1 MKIGNR
7 ISEIIKSLGIS
18 KTEFANTLKVTPA
31 YISKLTNKGAIPSDR
46 LLEDICEKFH
56 VNEDWLRNG
65 TGDMFCPVDRDVEI
79 ATFMRPL
86 IDTTPFSIKDRIKKL
101 RKTFDLTQQE
111 FADKIGSKRNTI
123 AKYETGT
130 NLPSSAV
137 VSLVCRE
144 FSVNEEWLRN
154 GTGDMFKTTD
164 PSLEE
169 SISGATFSS
178 DLSKMKDRIKEV
190 RKKLNFT
197 QQKFAEKL
205 GIQRNTVAMYEMGK
219 NAPSN
224 AIILSICREFS
235 VNKEWLLNGI
245 GNMFQTTNPTFTEI
259 IADAAPSVNS
269 FEMKDRIKKIR
280 KNFDLT
286 QQEFANKIGISRG
299 NIAAYEI
306 GKNNPSDAVIGLIC
320 REFNVSEEWL
330 RYGTDDMFQT
340 VQPPPVRSTTDAIPS
355 VSSFEMKDRIK
366 KVRREFNLTQQEFA
380 DKLGI
385 KRGAIANYEIGRNE
399 PTRAIISLICREF
412 NVSEEWLR
420 YGIGE
425 MFLSAAS
432 SYPKYVPCLPDKKNV
447 HDFICLLARM
457 SEAEW
462 DALGWDMFQ
471 VMCKMVCDHD
481 STSKKDRA

>member
-86 IDTTPFSIKDRIKKL
+86 IDTTPFSIKDRIKKIRKEFDLTQQEFADRLGVKRGAIANYEIGRNEPTNAIVSLICREFNVNEEWLRNGTGSMFHRDTPALVRPLTTATSFSIKDRIKKL
-101 RKTFDLTQQE
+101 RKTLDLTQQE

-130 NLPSSAV
+130 NQPSYAII
-137 VSLVCRE
+137 SLVCRE
-144 FSVNEEWLRN
+144 FKVNEEWLRY
-154 GTGDMFKTTD
+154 GTGDMFKTAA
-164 PSLEE
+164 SSQEE
-169 SISGATFSS
+169 SITNASFS
-178 DLSKMKDRIKEV
+178 DNLSKMKDRIKEV
-190 RKKLNFT
+190 RKELNFT
-197 QQKFAEKL
+197 QQKFAEKV

-219 NAPSN
+219 TAPSN

-245 GNMFQTTNPTFTEI
+245 GNMFQTTNPTFAET
-259 IADAAPSVNS
+259 IADAIPAVNS
-269 FEMKDRIKKIR
+269 FDIKDRIKKVR

-299 NIAAYEI
+299 NIAAYEV

-320 REFNVSEEWL
+320 HEFNVSEEWL
-330 RYGTDDMFQT
+330 RYGT
-340 VQPPPVRSTTDAIPS
+340 
-355 VSSFEMKDRIK
+355 
-366 KVRREFNLTQQEFA
+366 
-380 DKLGI
+380 
-385 KRGAIANYEIGRNE
+385 
-399 PTRAIISLICREF
+399 
-412 NVSEEWLR
+412 
-420 YGIGE
+420 GE

-432 SYPKYVPCLPDKKNV
+432 TCQKYVPCLPDKKNV

-462 DALGWDMFQ
+462 DVLGWDLFQ
-471 VMCKMVCDHD
+471 VVCKMVCDHD
-481 STSKKDRA
+481 NTNKKDRA